1 MRSADRKHQNYLEYV
16 PSRAA
21 KYAWSRD
28 EAGAVTIHME
38 HDGFCDRIAQKFFH
52 RPRVSHIALDQM
64 GSFVWAEID
73 GQQTVGEIADKV
85 KEHFAEKADP
95 LYERLICYM
104 KILHNNGFIH

>member
-1 MRSADRKHQNYLEYV
+1 MRSADRKQQNYLEYV
-16 PSRAA
+16 PSRAS
-21 KYAWSRD
+21 KYAWSRA
-28 EAGAVTIHME
+28 EAGAVPIHME